1 MRNLRPKELK
11 SLHANILSWYRKHS
25 RALSWRDTTDPYEI
39 LVSEVMLQQTQVSRV
54 QEKLPAFLKTFPT
67 FSALSRA
74 TTSDV
79 VRAWHGMGYNSR
91 AVRLRDLARKVE
103 TDFDGSLPETVD
115 ELQSLPGI
123 GPYTAHAV
131 SCFAMKK
138 RVPLVDVNIRRVFS
152 RMFWKMQSTSDL
164 RSEKEI
170 WAISKDVLAKN
181 AYLWNQALMDLGATI
196 CTARNPVCAY
206 CPVAGH
212 CASRKLGSADAATQ
226 RAVTRRTTASR
237 VKPGN
242 TTTSSARASATEP
255 MYDGIPQRIW
265 RGKIVQRLRSLN
277 GKQTVSIQRLGKS
290 IRQQFR
296 RSELPWLVSV
306 IDRLRSDGLVAVR
319 QTPRSLFVS
328 LRHE

>member
-1 MRNLRPKELK
+1 MRNLRPRDLK

-25 RALSWRDTTDPYEI
+25 RALRWRDTTDPYEI

-54 QEKLPAFLKTFPT
+54 QEKFPGFLKNFPT

-91 AVRLRDLARKVE
+91 AVRLRDLARTVQN
-103 TDFDGSLPETVD
+103 DFGGSLPETID

-131 SCFAMKK
+131 SCFAMMK

-152 RMFWKMQSTSDL
+152 RIFWKMHIPPDL
-164 RSEKEI
+164 RPEKEI
-170 WAISKDVLAKN
+170 WAIAKEVLPEN
-181 AYLWNQALMDLGATI
+181 SYLWNQALMDLGATI
-196 CTARNPVCAY
+196 CTSRKPMCAY
-206 CPVAGH
+206 CPVAEH
-212 CASRKLGSADAATQ
+212 CASRQLGRMNAATRHAPAR
-226 RAVTRRTTASR
+226 RA
-237 VKPGN
+237 
-242 TTTSSARASATEP
+242 EP

-265 RGKIVQRLRSLN
+265 RGKIVQKLRSLN
-277 GKQTVSIQRLGKS
+277 GTQTVSIQRLGKS

-296 RSELPWLVSV
+296 HSELPWLVSV
-306 IDRLRSDGLVAVR
+306 VDRLRNDGLVAVQ
-319 QTPRSLFVS
+319 QTPRTMFLS